1 MEKLIEIREVI
12 KQLYSRYAVIVEAVE
27 KFLLSLIAILLI
39 NSQMGAMSILKNPI
53 AVLGISIVCAAVPKT
68 LMVVILA
75 LCIVAHAYAL
85 SMEMAAL
92 ILVVLFIMFLFYF
105 RFASG
110 DGIVLILLP
119 ILFML
124 KIPFVMPIALGL
136 LASPFSV
143 VSMAFGTMMYF
154 MIHYI
159 HVNYESIVS
168 ASSSEGLSIMSDMAR
183 EVFSDSSM
191 YLIIIT
197 FAVVLVAV
205 WVIRNLS
212 VRDSWLIAIG
222 AGSVVDLVV
231 MLIGSISFGVDS
243 VLSVPAVILGNVAS
257 LLISGIIV
265 FLFHHVD
272 YSRTEHV
279 QFEDDDYYYYVK
291 AVPKV
296 KTVKKTRRKKH

>member
-243 VLSVPAVILGNVAS
+243 VLSVPAVIIL
-257 LLISGIIV
+257 
-265 FLFHHVD
+265 
-272 YSRTEHV
+272 
-279 QFEDDDYYYYVK
+279 
-291 AVPKV
+291 
-296 KTVKKTRRKKH
+296 